1 LIENIGEDI
10 DSVLDSVLQ
19 KQVFKHSGIWS
30 VKLGDNIVE
39 FNKTFSLT
47 LTTKLRNPHY
57 SPETAMKV
65 TLVNFTITQSGLE
78 DQLLEICVSKE
89 KPDLEDQKNK
99 LIV

>member
-1 LIENIGEDI
+1 
-10 DSVLDSVLQ
+10 
-19 KQVFKHSGIWS
+19 
-30 VKLGDNIVE
+30 VE